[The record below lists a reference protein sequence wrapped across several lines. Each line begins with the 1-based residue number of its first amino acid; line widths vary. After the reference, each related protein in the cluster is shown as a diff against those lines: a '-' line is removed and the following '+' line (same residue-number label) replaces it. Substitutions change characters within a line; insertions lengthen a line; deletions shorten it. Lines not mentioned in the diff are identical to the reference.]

1 MADVKHTPGPWV
13 YRPDRYD
20 DWGIVRA
27 SVTEQGQFTG
37 GIICQAYDPQAR
49 DSITLARHREAGTDP
64 WEANARL
71 IAAAPTLLE
80 ALEGIVSGLA
90 DQDEEGLIEHAPEME
105 AARKAIALAKGEK
118 VDG

>member
-1 MADVKHTPGPWV
+1 MSDNLNKADVKHTAGPWRV
-13 YRPDRYD
+13 VNRARAIAGPKGNGEVARVSERFMDRAER
-20 DWGIVRA
+20 G
-27 SVTEQGQFTG
+27 
-37 GIICQAYDPQAR
+37 
-49 DSITLARHREAGTDP
+49 
-64 WEANARL
+64 ANAHL

-105 AARKAIALAKGEK
+105 AARAAIALAKGEK